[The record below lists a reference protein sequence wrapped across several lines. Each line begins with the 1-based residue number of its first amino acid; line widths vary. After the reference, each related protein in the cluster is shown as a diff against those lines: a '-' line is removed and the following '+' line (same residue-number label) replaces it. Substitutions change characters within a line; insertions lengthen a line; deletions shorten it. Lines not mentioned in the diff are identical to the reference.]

1 MRFMLLFMFLCQF
14 AAADPIECRRLVGKI
29 TLDGIANELDWQVA
43 KEVADFRMAWDG
55 DRRPKTGTRARLL
68 WDDRFLYFFAE
79 MDDGDLFADIV
90 EADGDTWLND
100 VFEIF
105 LKPSAAKEPYY
116 EFHVS
121 AANTHF
127 DIHLPKP
134 GGAEQINRLRRARPF
149 HMESMVKRRG
159 TLNERG
165 DRDLGWSVEGR
176 IPWKDFA
183 PTGGKP
189 KVGDEWRVALCRY
202 DYDIKQK
209 RPELSSTAPYKVLDF
224 HRTQDFAPMKF
235 VGAGEGAFGP
245 LRRTEWVGGKLAG
258 TPDSPLSYITEKVWP
273 GLAVK
278 KPLEMKRL
286 PGTKGFLVYADHR
299 EEKDSISKLWVFRD
313 TPKAA
318 EQFESLSLTNR
329 LIYGFCF
336 HPKFEQNGFVFLH
349 TNGPRRGEGS
359 KAKNCLVSRW
369 TMNRKTHRIDPASR
383 KVIIQWNSNGHDG
396 GGVIFGKDGML
407 YLTTGDGTS
416 DSDEDVTGQRID
428 LLLAKVLRI
437 DVDKPTGARPYG
449 IPPDNPFI
457 KAPNA
462 APETWALG
470 FRNPWRLTCDER
482 TGAIWVGENGQDL
495 WESVKRVERGAN
507 YGWSLYEGS
516 HPFYLERKLGPGK
529 LTKPT
534 FEHHHRESRSLT
546 GGIVYYGDKLPKL
559 AGAYIYGDYS
569 TGKIWAGKHDGKK
582 VTWHAEI
589 ADTVFGITGFATDT
603 RGNLLVID
611 DHSGFHR
618 LKPNPATGTPSN
630 FPRRLS
636 GTGLFANT
644 AKHETAPGV
653 MGYSINVPH
662 WTDGATAAH
671 YFALPTKGQLRFGGN
686 RGWQG
691 PDGTALMQTL
701 SRDGKR
707 IETRVLLKQHNEW
720 LGYSYEWNKAQTDAT
735 LVGRAGTDLVLANGK
750 PWRIPSRA
758 ECMMCHG
765 RAAGYVLSL
774 TELQL
779 NRTHDYGEVKANQI
793 QVLSRLGL
801 VSGARAENYNV
812 GGKSANNRFTNP
824 YDAKA
829 KRTVRVRAYWQVNCA
844 TCHVNSGGGNAQM
857 LLSHHLT
864 LDATK
869 TLDAQPVHARFGLGD
884 KARIIAP
891 GDPAHSVMLQRII
904 RPGPGRMPPIGAIA
918 PDPQWIQLLAEWIAE
933 QKRSK

>member
-1 MRFMLLFMFLCQF
+1 MRFVLILFFACQF
-14 AAADPIECRRLVGKI
+14 DCAGQTNLIQQLEWKGGELVG
-29 TLDGIANELDWQVA
+29 TPE
-43 KEVADFRMAWDG
+43 
-55 DRRPKTGTRARLL
+55 PLL
-68 WDDRFLYFFAE
+68 
-79 MDDGDLFADIV
+79 
-90 EADGDTWLND
+90 
-100 VFEIF
+100 
-105 LKPSAAKEPYY
+105 P
-116 EFHVS
+116 
-121 AANTHF
+121 
-127 DIHLPKP
+127 
-134 GGAEQINRLRRARPF
+134 
-149 HMESMVKRRG
+149 
-159 TLNERG
+159 
-165 DRDLGWSVEGR
+165 
-176 IPWKDFA
+176 
-183 PTGGKP
+183 
-189 KVGDEWRVALCRY
+189 
-202 DYDIKQK
+202 
-209 RPELSSTAPYKVLDF
+209 
-224 HRTQDFAPMKF
+224 
-235 VGAGEGAFGP
+235 
-245 LRRTEWVGGKLAG
+245 
-258 TPDSPLSYITEKVWP
+258 YITERVWP
-273 GLAVK
+273 DLPVK
-278 KPLEMKRL
+278 KPLEMKRV
-286 PGTKGFLVYADHR
+286 PGTKEFLAYADHR
-299 EEKDSISKLWVFRD
+299 EEKGSISKLWVFRD
-313 TPKAA
+313 TPKAVK
-318 EQFESLSLTNR
+318 QFESLSLTNR

-359 KAKNCLVSRW
+359 KDKNCLVSRW
-369 TMNRKTHRIDPASR
+369 TMNRKTHRVDPASR

-416 DSDEDVTGQRID
+416 DSDDDETGQRID

-437 DVDKPTGARPYG
+437 DVDRPTDARPYG
-449 IPPDNPFI
+449 IPPDNPFL
-457 KAPNA
+457 KTPKA

-470 FRNPWRLTCDER
+470 FRNPWRLTCDEL

-516 HPFYLERKLGPGK
+516 HPFYLERTLGPGK

-559 AGAYIYGDYS
+559 VGAYIYGDYS

-618 LKPNPATGTPSN
+618 LKLNPAIGTPGK

-636 GTGLFANT
+636 GAGLFVNT
-644 AKHETAPGV
+644 AKYETAPGV
-653 MGYSINVPH
+653 MDYSINVPH
-662 WTDGATAAH
+662 WADGATATH
-671 YFALPTKGQLRFGGN
+671 HFALPGKGQLRFGGN

-735 LVGRAGTDLVLANGK
+735 LVGREGADRVLANGK

-758 ECMMCHG
+758 ECMVCHG

-779 NRTHDYGEVKANQI
+779 NRTHNYGEVKANQI
-793 QVLSRLGL
+793 QMLSQLGL
-801 VSGARAENYNV
+801 VSGARPERYNA

-824 YDAKA
+824 YNPKA
-829 KRTVRVRAYWQVNCA
+829 DRTARVRTYWQVNCA
-844 TCHVNSGGGNAQM
+844 TCHVNGGGGNSQM
-857 LLSHHLT
+857 ILSHHLK

-869 TLDAQPVHARFGLGD
+869 TLGAEPVHARFGLGGE
-884 KARIIAP
+884 ARIIAP

-904 RPGPGRMPPIGAIA
+904 RFGPGRMPPIGATA
-918 PDPQWIQLLAEWIAE
+918 PDPKWIQLLAEWIAE
-933 QKRSK
+933 QKPAK